1 MNPSASDWI
10 LKFLDLFE
18 KEELIAPFQNDCAFY
33 EALKKTGFIY
43 GVSVRAIPKKSLG
56 NLKLT
61 KEEFTKVNL
70 FHGLLYQYLH
80 FKNNSTYA
88 EAIQNIL
95 EFYRHLEKGKTG
107 FFQKFTRSQR
117 PSNLLEHILTAR
129 LQSTNSLLKKNTISL
144 LTHALLYL
152 DILCFKQW
160 LQAPEKGKN
169 FYSTQENLV
178 LTACFY
184 TLKSKKKKTKYDKLL
199 IDIFEASP
207 EYVLSEGNI
216 GPERFLENLKTR
228 FNREDSLE
236 KKYILDLCCLTVWED
251 LKLDDSEQQFLQTLS
266 QTLSLP
272 EDSVQKSLADLSV
285 FSETYTEKMLLFEYS
300 NPVKQFYKQSAA
312 TVKLLIIRNKDRL
325 ARELE
330 ESGELV
336 LLLGQSTVRDLLP
349 EEKTKV
355 KKQLL
360 DICKTV
366 PSLTI
371 FLLPGGS
378 VLLPLLVKFIPKLLP
393 SSFQENRIE
402 PPSKKTP

>member
-10 LKFLDLFE
+10 LKFLNLFE
-18 KEELIAPFQNDCAFY
+18 KEELIDAFKNDHEFY
-33 EALKKTGFIY
+33 ETLKHTGFIY
-43 GVSVRAIPKKSLG
+43 GVSVSAVPKKTLG

-61 KEEFTKVNL
+61 KEELSKINL
-70 FHGLLYQYLH
+70 FHALLFQFFH
-80 FKNNSTYA
+80 TNENGTYE
-88 EAIQNIL
+88 EAIKSIL
-95 EFYRHLEKGKTG
+95 LFYNQLEKGKKG
-107 FFQKFTRSQR
+107 FFQKFSLSQS
-117 PSNLLEHILTAR
+117 PSNTLEHILSAR
-129 LQSTNSLLKKNTISL
+129 LQSANSLLKKNTISL

-152 DILCFKQW
+152 DVLSYKHWQKDSNSVKKYYR
-160 LQAPEKGKN
+160 Q
-169 FYSTQENLV
+169 QETIV

-199 IDIFEASP
+199 IELFETSS
-207 EYVLSEGNI
+207 EYIIDESEG
-216 GPERFLENLKTR
+216 GSATFLDSLNYLD
-228 FNREDSLE
+228 NDVDSLE

-251 LKLDDSEQQFLQTLS
+251 LKLDYSEQQFLQQLLV
-266 QTLSLP
+266 TLSLS
-272 EDSVQKSLADLSV
+272 EIELQNSLSDLAT
-285 FSETYTEKMLLFEYS
+285 FSKKYTEKILLFEYS

-336 LLLGQSTVRDLLP
+336 VLLGQSTLRDLSA

-355 KKQLL
+355 KEQLL
-360 DICKTV
+360 DICKTI

-371 FLLPGGS
+371 FLLPGGT

-393 SSFQENRIE
+393 SSFQDNRIE
-402 PPSKKTP
+402 AAKKKG